1 MGTQQERRSVAERR
15 EQLIDAAINVLAIEG
30 IAAATTR
37 RITDEAGLALGA
49 FHYAFASKD
58 DLLHAVIERFSRGI
72 ETVLQHAI
80 LGPQASLEDLGDQLI
95 RGFWNFIEETPEL
108 QLAQYE
114 VTVHALRDET
124 LRPLA
129 EMQYQRMS
137 DAVEL
142 VLEDHPLVPDGQ
154 VRRDVASYL
163 AAVMD
168 GLILYRVVERDPVAA
183 ARRLELFIATLP
195 ALVEHTQRGATNGV
209 AATR

>member
-1 MGTQQERRSVAERR
+1 MGTQQERRSVEERR
-15 EQLIDAAINVLAIEG
+15 EQLIDAAINVLASEG
-30 IAAATTR
+30 IGAATTR

-49 FHYAFASKD
+49 FHYAFTSKD
-58 DLLHAVIERFSRGI
+58 DLLHAVIERFSSGI

-80 LGPQASLEDLGDQLI
+80 VDPQAPLEGLGDQLI
-95 RGFWNFIEETPEL
+95 RGYWSFVEETPEL

-114 VTVHALRDET
+114 VAVHALRDET

-129 EMQYQRMS
+129 ELQYKRMA

-142 VLEDHPLVPDGQ
+142 VLRDHPQVPDGQ

-183 ARRLELFIATLP
+183 ARRLEVLIATLP
-195 ALVEHTQRGATNGV
+195 ALIEHTQRGATNGI
-209 AATR
+209 ATG

>member
-1 MGTQQERRSVAERR
+1 MGTQQERRSVEERR
-15 EQLIDAAINVLAIEG
+15 EQLIDAAINVLASEG
-30 IAAATTR
+30 IGAATTR

-49 FHYAFASKD
+49 FHYAFNSKD
-58 DLLHAVIERFSRGI
+58 DLLHAVIERFSSGI

-80 LGPQASLEDLGDQLI
+80 VDPQAPLEGLGDQLI
-95 RGFWNFIEETPEL
+95 RGYWSFVEETPEL

-114 VTVHALRDET
+114 VAVHALRDET

-129 EMQYQRMS
+129 ELQYKRMA

-142 VLEDHPLVPDGQ
+142 VLRDHPQVPDGQ

-183 ARRLELFIATLP
+183 ARRLEVLIATLP
-195 ALVEHTQRGATNGV
+195 ALIEHTQRGATNGI
-209 AATR
+209 ATG